1 MLKNSP
7 NEETMFFTLD
17 NIQENITN
25 IIESKLDKFTKE
37 KHIDSNISAEQ
48 KQGLF
53 SFLDYP
59 PNSMITKVCNKFGY
73 DYIVNNVSIV
83 NLVIVYNAF
92 SSPDS
97 VFKSVLDS
105 LTVSNFVCA
114 TLNCFSPKNT
124 EIRDFLLKFI
134 VDLGFNMNRV
144 GVDSDLMS
152 EFVFDESL
160 FLKYDT
166 YNRDILMNILNIDY
180 IEHEIYNRDEAM
192 GKKKTLKQLKELG
205 L

>member
-7 NEETMFFTLD
+7 NEETIFFTLD

-37 KHIDSNISAEQ
+37 KHIDSDISEEQ
-48 KQGLF
+48 KQDLL

-92 SSPDS
+92 SSPDT
-97 VFKSVLDS
+97 VFKSILDS
-105 LTVSNFVCA
+105 LTVSNFVCD

-192 GKKKTLKQLKELG
+192 GKKKR
-205 L
+205 